1 MARSKL
7 CQDSM
12 KCFPDAVHERFLV
25 AGLAIASILFVN
37 QVRAQSGSG
46 SYPAVTVQATAP
58 AEYDWAKLG
67 AGGRVVYISSGM
79 KVLADRMVDNDLGTI
94 FRFPAS
100 DTRPTVIVELAQ
112 AQMLHRVSAI
122 FRTKDARLDVF
133 LLNAL
138 PKEQADL
145 RSENGLATVVD
156 HLREGWFGAR
166 DFAPSNA
173 HYVVYQWTRKN
184 SNGPF
189 EVAEISALSAEP
201 IDSVLP
207 MFAGGQMHFSNEGGQ
222 DFSNSLGVP
231 ADPPII
237 AAASP

>member
-1 MARSKL
+1 
-7 CQDSM
+7 M
-12 KCFPDAVHERFLV
+12 KSFPAVRHCPLI
-25 AGLAIASILFVN
+25 AGLAMASILFVN

-46 SYPAVTVQATAP
+46 SYPTVTVQATAP

-67 AGGRVVYISSGM
+67 AGGRVVYVSSGM
-79 KVLADRMVDNDLGTI
+79 KVLADRMVDNNLGTI

-112 AQMLHRVSAI
+112 TQMLHRVSAV
-122 FRTKDARLDVF
+122 FKSGDARLDVF
-133 LLNAL
+133 LLNGL
-138 PKEQADL
+138 PKAQADL
-145 RSENGLATVVD
+145 RSENGLAAIVD

-201 IDSVLP
+201 IESILP
-207 MFAGGQMHFSNEGGQ
+207 AFAGGQMHFPNEGGQ

-231 ADPPII
+231 ADPPVI